1 MRKPAEDNISSRGA
15 ETIVAIATPPGRGA
29 VGIVRLSG
37 KNAAS
42 IAARVTGEL
51 PAPRLAALRHFRDEN
66 GDVLDQGLVVFFPA
80 PASFSGEDVVELH
93 GHGGPVVLHAL
104 LQVACVFGA
113 RLARAG
119 EFSER
124 AFLNGRMDLAQ
135 AEAIADLIDAG
146 SREAAMAAN
155 RSLNGELSS
164 RVRALMEELTQ
175 LRVFVE
181 GALDFSDEDV
191 NWLSDESLRT
201 RLEIV
206 REHMRELISQAAQ
219 GRRLREGLIVAIAGQ
234 PNVGK
239 STLLNRLAG
248 TDAAIVTEIAGT
260 TRDVLREDIVLD
272 GLPLT
277 VVDTAGLRETQDPVE
292 REGVRRAWR
301 ALERAEVVLFMIDDR
316 AGLTRADEDLLE
328 RLPCGPEVL
337 LIYNKCDSSGRPASC
352 SREDQRTVLRIAA
365 QTGAGVEFLAA
376 EIKRIAGLGS
386 GTEGL
391 FSARTR
397 HIEALQRTLA
407 FVLDAQRRLI
417 EGATPELAAEELRLA
432 QQALSEITGAFT
444 TEDLLGRIFAD
455 FCIGK

>member
-1 MRKPAEDNISSRGA
+1 VSKTAKDHSASRGA
-15 ETIVAIATPPGRGA
+15 DTIVAIATPPGRGA

-37 KNAAS
+37 KHAAS
-42 IAARVTGEL
+42 IAARLAGEL
-51 PAPRLAALRHFRDEN
+51 PAPRHASLRYFRDEK
-66 GDVLDQGLVVFFPA
+66 GDILDRGLAVFFPA
-80 PASFSGEDVVELH
+80 PASFTGEDVVELH
-93 GHGGPVVLHAL
+93 GHGGPAVLQAL
-104 LQVACVFGA
+104 LGAACALGA

-135 AEAIADLIDAG
+135 AEAIADLIDAA
-146 SREAAMAAN
+146 SREAAMAAS
-155 RSLNGELSS
+155 RSLDGALSNF
-164 RVRALMEELTQ
+164 VRALLEELTQ
-175 LRVFVE
+175 LRIFVE
-181 GALDFSDEDV
+181 GALDFSDEDT
-191 NWLSDESLRT
+191 NWLSDDSLRT
-201 RLEIV
+201 RLEAL
-206 REHMRELISQAAQ
+206 REHLRELVAQAAQ
-219 GRRLREGLIVAIAGQ
+219 GRRLREGLTVAIAGQ

-248 TDAAIVTEIAGT
+248 TEAAIVTDIAGT
-260 TRDVLREDIVLD
+260 TRDVLREDIVLE

-292 REGVRRAWR
+292 REGVRRAWS

-337 LIYNKCDSSGRPASC
+337 LIRNKCDLSGHPASC
-352 SREDQRTVLRIAA
+352 EREGQRTVLRIAA
-365 QTGAGVEFLAA
+365 QNGTGVELLVD

-391 FSARTR
+391 FSARAR
-397 HIEALQRTLA
+397 HVEALQRTLA

-432 QQALSEITGAFT
+432 QQALSEITGEFT